1 MSTTRIKDK
10 VSQLVNSQLPE
21 FIRSDYTTFVAFLE
35 YYYQFLEQDQGALE
49 LVQNARQYSDID
61 QTTDAFVNYF
71 LANYAK
77 DLPVSLLVDKSLLIK
92 RIKGLYAAKG
102 SAMSIETLFKV
113 LYDTTASTRHPYEFV
128 LRPSD
133 GRWNLRSSIRVLK
146 TSGSTA
152 DIVDRFITITK
163 NNIKYTAEVL
173 RVKNLTTD
181 LFEIFFY
188 STYDVPFEIND
199 TVAVSSAS
207 GVIFTGIIKPTLDSV
222 SITTGGLGFRAG
234 QVFNVTIAGGI
245 DTLVR
250 IIRVSSTGAILKL
263 KILSYGY
270 GFTEDLSII
279 LTSQGGI
286 TGRATRLTTTSGGF
300 SETFQLLKTHS
311 IIDADRYFLTD
322 YVDPFSYTGTKPVN
336 SSTTS
341 QLVTPIDT
349 SNDEDP
355 NDAILTFN
363 IGAVARY
370 PGEYTST
377 AGFLSEPDV
386 KIQDSKLYQPF
397 AYQILSE
404 LDITVFYDLVKKLV
418 HQAGTNL
425 FVNRVLTSTAD
436 LAANVNVVT
445 RQNVFAELNSVF
457 TTLETVT
464 KFVSKIADADNTTII
479 ENETFVMYKPIDP
492 PDSITLTDITPITT
506 TKALSD
512 DNITLTDN
520 GTFYTLNRTVV
531 LWGPYL
537 ITDTDRYFNSD
548 YVDPFDYTGIEVAE
562 GGVYSAGGLLDGGT
576 VNVTESLTD
585 VFNKIIADNTGGFTE
600 SGNGILLNYTDA
612 TGPLGY
618 FLEYYVGEEVIAIS

>member
-102 SAMSIETLFKV
+102 SVISVETLFKV
-113 LYDTTASTRHPYEFV
+113 LYDTSASTRHPYEFV

-188 STYDVPFEIND
+188 STYDVPFELND
-199 TVAVSSAS
+199 TITVSSAS
-207 GVIFTGIIKPTLDSV
+207 GVIFTGTVKPTLNRL
-222 SITTGGLGFRAG
+222 SITTGGTAFRAG
-234 QVFNVTIAGGI
+234 QVFNVTIAGGV

-250 IIRVSSTGAILKL
+250 ITRVSSAGAIQKL

-286 TGRATRLTTTSGGF
+286 AGRATRLTTTSGGF
-300 SETFQLLKTHS
+300 SETFELLKTHS
-311 IIDADRYFLTD
+311 IADAGRYFDTD
-322 YVDPFSYTGTKPVN
+322 YVDPFTYSGEKPVN
-336 SSTTS
+336 SVTTS
-341 QLVTPIDT
+341 QLLTPVDT

-355 NDAILTFN
+355 NNAVITFN

-404 LDITVFYDLVKKLV
+404 LDITVFYDIVKKLV

-425 FVNRVLTSTAD
+425 FVNRVLTSTANI
-436 LAANVNVVT
+436 AANVNVVT

-464 KFVSKIADADNTTII
+464 KFVNKIADADNTTII

-506 TKALSD
+506 VKALSD
-512 DNITLTDN
+512 NNITSIDN
-520 GTFYTLNRTVV
+520 GTYYTINKTVV
-531 LWGPYL
+531 VWGPYS
-537 ITDTDRYFNSD
+537 ITDPDRYFDSD
-548 YVDPFDYTGIEVAE
+548 YVDPFDYTGTEPVE
-562 GGVYSAGGLLDGGT
+562 GGLADGGT
-576 VNVTESLTD
+576 VYVTESLTD
-585 VFNKIIADNTGGFTE
+585 VFSKLIDNTDSNVSLTE
-600 SGNGILLNYTDA
+600 SGNGILLNYTDTIGA
-612 TGPLGY
+612 SGY
-618 FLEYYVGEEVIAIS
+618 FLETYVGEQVITIS

>member
-61 QTTDAFVNYF
+61 KTTDSFVNYF

-128 LRPSD
+128 LKPSD

-146 TSGSTA
+146 TSGSTT
-152 DIVDRFITITK
+152 DIVDRFITVTK

-188 STYDVPFEIND
+188 SKYDVPFDLDD
-199 TVAVSSAS
+199 TVSVSSAS
-207 GVIFTGIIKPTLDSV
+207 GVIFTGTVKPTLNRLSV
-222 SITTGGLGFRAG
+222 TTGGTGFRAG
-234 QVFNVTIAGGI
+234 QVFNVTIAGGV

-263 KILSYGY
+263 KFLNYGY

-279 LTSQGGI
+279 LSSLGGI
-286 TGRATRLTTTSGGF
+286 TGRGTNLSTTSGGF
-300 SETFQLLKTHS
+300 SESFELLKTHS
-311 IIDADRYFLTD
+311 IADADRYFDTD
-322 YVDPFSYTGTKPVN
+322 YVDPFTYSGEKPVN
-336 SSTTS
+336 SVTTS
-341 QLVTPIDT
+341 QLLTPVDT

-355 NDAILTFN
+355 NNAVITFN

-397 AYQILSE
+397 AYQVLSE
-404 LDITVFYDLVKKLV
+404 LDITVFYDIVKKLV

-425 FVNRVLTSTAD
+425 FVNRVLTATAD
-436 LAANVNVVT
+436 LAANVSVIFK
-445 RQNVFAELNSVF
+445 QNVYAELNSVF
-457 TTLETVT
+457 TTLEDVA
-464 KFVSKIADADNTTII
+464 KFTSKIADADNTTII
-479 ENETFVMYKPIDP
+479 ENETFVLYKPIDP
-492 PDSITLTDITPITT
+492 PDSITLTDNTPITT
-506 TKALSD
+506 IKGLSD
-512 DNITLTDN
+512 NNITSTDD
-520 GTFYTLNRTVV
+520 GTFFTMNKVARIGL
-531 LWGPYL
+531 PHL
-537 ITDTDRYFNSD
+537 ITDVNRYFESD
-548 YVDPFDYTGIEVAE
+548 YVELVPFDYTGVEPSDDGI
-562 GGVYSAGGLLDGGT
+562 LDGGT
-576 VNVTESLTD
+576 VYVTESLTD
-585 VFNKIIADNTGGFTE
+585 VFNKNITDNTNGFTE
-600 SGNGILLNYTDA
+600 SGNGILLNYTE
-612 TGPLGY
+612 TIGPSGY
-618 FLEYYVGEEVIAIS
+618 FLEYYVGEELITIS